1 MKKIFTSFFIVIL
14 IVSCSSVKTY
24 NAEVSKLHPIK
35 GLQNDVD
42 IAYAKLQ
49 KLHPKLY
56 LYIAKEKLDY
66 KFDSLKTTI
75 INPMSSQDFYKKLA
89 PVIAE
94 VRQGHITV
102 TPPKRRFTNKENKLN
117 KKKKFEFYEL
127 DFEIFKDSL
136 WIVNTRGADST
147 IVGSKVLKVNDE
159 PASRL
164 ITNYKMLFTSDGYNT
179 TFQKKM
185 IGARFSG
192 YYYTDKGFLDSIT
205 LTLKKEDSLFTKVFR
220 RIAKDSIS
228 KKTNKDSLKKKPTK
242 LTKVEKSLLK
252 AKQKQQKKY
261 NAKHGFE
268 KSRKRYTRNFNFIG
282 KDSRVAY
289 IKIRGFNNGSYKK
302 FYEESFTKIDSAKSE
317 VLIID
322 LRDNTGGR
330 LTEIDKFYSYLTDK
344 EYQLIEKSEVL
355 TRQPFLKSSMSK
367 NTPTSV
373 KILSGLLSPITA
385 IFSLFKSSKKDG
397 KKYFRFGS
405 AKAKKP
411 NPLNFKG
418 KIFVLIN
425 GGSYSA
431 SSILSTNLHGGKRAI
446 FVGEET
452 GGSYNGTVAGVFNYA
467 ELPTSKI
474 KMRIGLAQIEALY
487 KTKKDGYGIKPD
499 VRIIP
504 KIEDRLQ
511 NIDPELEWILN
522 AIDPDK

>member
-1 MKKIFTSFFIVIL
+1 M
-14 IVSCSSVKTY
+14 
-24 NAEVSKLHPIK
+24 
-35 GLQNDVD
+35 
-42 IAYAKLQ
+42 
-49 KLHPKLY
+49 Y

-75 INPMSSQDFYKKLA
+75 KNPMSSQDFYRKLA

-102 TPPKRRFTNKENKLN
+102 TPPKRRFTNKESKLL

-136 WIVNTRGADST
+136 WIVNTRGLDST
-147 IVGSKVLKVNDE
+147 LIGNKVIKINDE
-159 PASRL
+159 SVSTL
-164 ITNYKMLFTSDGYNT
+164 IANYKTLFTSDGYNI
-179 TFQKKM
+179 TFQNKM
-185 IGARFSG
+185 VGARFSG
-192 YYYTDKGFLDSIT
+192 YYYTDKGFLDSLT
-205 LTLKKEDSLFTKVFR
+205 MTLKNKDSLFTKVFR
-220 RIAKDSIS
+220 RIANDSIVG
-228 KKTNKDSLKKKPTK
+228 KIKDSLIKPVK
-242 LTKVEKSLLK
+242 LTKAEKSLLK
-252 AKQKQQKKY
+252 ERQKQQKKY

-268 KSRKRYTRNFNFIG
+268 KSRKRYTRNFDFIG
-282 KDSRVAY
+282 KDSSVAY
-289 IKIRGFNNGSYKK
+289 IKIRRFNNGKYKK
-302 FYEESFTKIDSAKSE
+302 FYKESFTKIDSAKSK

-330 LTEIDKFYSYLTDK
+330 LAEIDKFYSYLTDK

-355 TRQPFLKSSMSK
+355 TRQLFLNSSMSK
-367 NTPTSV
+367 NSPIFS
-373 KILSGLLSPITA
+373 KIISGLLLPITA
-385 IFSLFKSSKKDG
+385 TYSLFKSSKKEG
-397 KKYFRFGS
+397 KRYFRFSS
-405 AKAKKP
+405 AKVKKP

-452 GGSYNGTVAGVFNYA
+452 GGAYNGTVAGVFNYA
-467 ELPTSKI
+467 ELPTSKV

-487 KTKKDGYGIKPD
+487 KTEKEGYGIKPD
-499 VRIIP
+499 VRITP

-522 AIDPDK
+522 AIEAKIN